1 MPGQSAK
8 SAGGF
13 AVNSVSGPMRP
24 TDPPYSRY
32 SRHYDQIGQSLFG
45 LRSLEVV
52 LGLLTANG
60 AAIASAID
68 LACGTGS
75 VAMVLAEAGVRAVGL
90 DRSPEM
96 IALARAEAERRGL
109 SITWITGDMTAFT
122 LAEPVDL
129 CTCFY
134 DAVNYLPD
142 EESLRAFIECAR
154 QALNPGGFLAFDI
167 NTLRKLRDHWSDSV
181 IVAEDNDEAL
191 LLYRSWFDESR
202 QSSPLMVTG
211 FERRDDGSWDRFDEE
226 HIEYVF
232 AVDSITQ
239 MLNRSGFEPVQIL
252 DWGERPSD
260 EVRDGSES
268 SFRVLYLARKP
279 VDQGRAQ

>member
-1 MPGQSAK
+1 
-8 SAGGF
+8 
-13 AVNSVSGPMRP
+13 MRP

-32 SRHYDQIGQSLFG
+32 SRHYDQIGQRLFG

-52 LGLLTANG
+52 LGLLTAKG
-60 AAIASAID
+60 AAVASAID

-75 VAMVLAEAGVRAVGL
+75 VAMQLAEAGVRTTGL

-96 IALARAEAERRGL
+96 ITLARAEAERRGL
-109 SITWITGDMTAFT
+109 AITWITGDLTAFS

-154 QALNPGGFLAFDI
+154 QALNPSGFLAFDI
-167 NTLRKLRDHWSDSV
+167 NTQRKLRDHWSDSV
-181 IVAEDNDEAL
+181 IVAEDNDDAL

-202 QSSPLMVTG
+202 QSSPLVVTG
-211 FERRDDGSWDRFDEE
+211 FERREDGSWNRFDEE
-226 HIEYVF
+226 HVEYVF

-239 MLNRSGFEPVQIL
+239 MLNRSGFDPVQVL

-268 SFRVLYLARKP
+268 SFRVLYLARAP
-279 VDQGRAQ
+279 VDQGQAQ